1 MIRTKLQKTLAEA
14 TQTDK
19 RTAGVFLDT
28 LSSLAI
34 KKESEFRVTELW
46 QASEASLGP
55 GSIFPAEEESSHGL
69 QPENTAEDQN
79 SSQNGR
85 QISSRQGCKRRDSG
99 REKVALT
106 DQTSCQK

>member
-1 MIRTKLQKTLAEA
+1 MIRSELQKTLAEA

-34 KKESEFRVTELW
+34 KKESEFRVTGLW
-46 QASEASLGP
+46 QASEA
-55 GSIFPAEEESSHGL
+55 EEESSRGL

-99 REKVALT
+99 REKVALI